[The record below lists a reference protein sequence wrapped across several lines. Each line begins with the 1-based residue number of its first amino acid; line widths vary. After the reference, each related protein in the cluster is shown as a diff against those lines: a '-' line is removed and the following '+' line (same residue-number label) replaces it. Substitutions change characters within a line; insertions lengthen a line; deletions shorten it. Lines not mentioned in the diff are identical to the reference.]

1 MPTNRYLGVSSTGQP
16 TEVVPAITSSGA
28 ASAGQIIALN
38 AAGAL
43 DATMLPSGVGATA
56 VTAAATAA
64 ISAGMA
70 INVYS
75 NAGVLSVRPA
85 DNTAVGSEANG
96 YAPSAIASGAS
107 GTVNLG
113 EGLINGLSGIVVG
126 TNYFLGTV
134 GAFTA
139 TVPATAGNLI
149 QYCGKGMST
158 TELLFIPSTF
168 TVVVA

>member
-56 VTAAATAA
+56 VTAAA
-64 ISAGMA
+64 
-70 INVYS
+70 
-75 NAGVLSVRPA
+75 
-85 DNTAVGSEANG
+85 
-96 YAPSAIASGAS
+96 
-107 GTVNLG
+107 
-113 EGLINGLSGIVVG
+113 
-126 TNYFLGTV
+126 
-134 GAFTA
+134 
-139 TVPATAGNLI
+139 GNLI